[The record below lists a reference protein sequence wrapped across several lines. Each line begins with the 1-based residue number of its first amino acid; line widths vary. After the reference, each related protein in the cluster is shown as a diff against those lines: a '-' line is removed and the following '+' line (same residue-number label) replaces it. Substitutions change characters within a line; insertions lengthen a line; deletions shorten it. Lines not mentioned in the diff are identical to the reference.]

1 MVFAFIFAPAGVVL
15 GHLGLAQIRRTG
27 QRGHDRALIGLTLSY
42 AFVFL
47 AVGAVVIW
55 TVLRDN
61 PPAASPGATR
71 PAPASPSSVAP
82 QGPLVTAAQLPTM
95 LLTLDEVKQTVN
107 APNLAEVADSSGLS
121 SDQGLNVNPRECV
134 TALFGGSAS
143 SYQRAAARGAFTR
156 AASGD
161 GNDGVIRLDQTMAT
175 FETTAAASYLVSQVV
190 GKWRGCAGGS
200 VTLIADGTPL
210 TLDVGQPVQNGTM
223 MVLRTT
229 MRDSKAGFTADR
241 AIAAK
246 ANAVVDLD
254 AQGFELADS
263 LQTIANRILER
274 IPS

>member
-1 MVFAFIFAPAGVVL
+1 
-15 GHLGLAQIRRTG
+15 
-27 QRGHDRALIGLTLSY
+27 
-42 AFVFL
+42 
-47 AVGAVVIW
+47 
-55 TVLRDN
+55 
-61 PPAASPGATR
+61 
-71 PAPASPSSVAP
+71 
-82 QGPLVTAAQLPTM
+82 
-95 LLTLDEVKQTVN
+95 
-107 APNLAEVADSSGLS
+107 
-121 SDQGLNVNPRECV
+121 
-134 TALFGGSAS
+134 
-143 SYQRAAARGAFTR
+143 
-156 AASGD
+156 
-161 GNDGVIRLDQTMAT
+161 MAT